1 MNKTSLEK
9 DFDKA
14 LGTHGVKIQRKLDL
28 AHSALSDK
36 SAHPAAARAMKEAI
50 AIADEHGIPFHARVT
65 AVGNYVLP
73 MENNY
78 VPSSYFDTF
87 GGLDP
92 AKVAELTR
100 VAEFSLSKEEP
111 NGPEDD
117 YDDSY
122 DDSYDSSYDEDE

>member
-14 LGTHGVKIQRKLDL
+14 LATHGVKIQRKLEL
-28 AHSALSDK
+28 AHSALNDK

-50 AIADEHGIPFHARVT
+50 AISDEHGVPFHASVM
-65 AVGNYVLP
+65 AVGNYMMP

-78 VPSSYFDTF
+78 VPKTYFDTF

-92 AKVAELTR
+92 AKVAQLTQ
-100 VAEFSLSKEEP
+100 VAEFSLSKEDP
-111 NGPEDD
+111 AAPED
-117 YDDSY
+117 SY
-122 DDSYDSSYDEDE
+122 EDSYDSSYDEDE